1 MDLFCFL
8 GLISLR
14 GHCYRTGHRVNIQGT
29 LLVLVQCIQMGCEK
43 AEHSKSLDT
52 KYAMMVS
59 LPHLVE
65 AGAGEGD
72 GVPVRHGG
80 CVEGEGG
87 GHRVEG
93 VQPHHL
99 QRRQCGGNNSNN
111 RCLSEPLC
119 WLSQSLSKC
128 LQHSVYQSKS

>member
-43 AEHSKSLDT
+43 AEPSKSKSKSLDT

-87 GHRVEG
+87 GHHVEG

-99 QRRQCGGNNSNN
+99 QRTQCV
-111 RCLSEPLC
+111 
-119 WLSQSLSKC
+119 
-128 LQHSVYQSKS
+128 VYNT